1 MKRAVIYSIDT
12 TNLPKGSR
20 ACIEWALN
28 QWEIST
34 SGQVQFYEHPRTS
47 TLMFSSGKPPD
58 GAQAWRFPLGND
70 AHSIVFDPSLKWAT
84 TWWHRFTGR
93 TPDMRR
99 LALHEIGHA
108 LGIIE
113 HSDDPTSIM
122 HARPTASRIDAVS
135 VRAIT

>member
-20 ACIEWALN
+20 ACIEWAMN
-28 QWEIST
+28 QWEIDT
-34 SGQVQFYEHPRTS
+34 DGQVEFFEHPRTA

-58 GAQAWRFPLGND
+58 GAQAYCQPLSKG
-70 AHSIVFDPSLKWAT
+70 AFSITFDPSLKWAT

-108 LGIIE
+108 LGLE

-122 HARPTASRIDAVS
+122 HARPTASRIDAAS